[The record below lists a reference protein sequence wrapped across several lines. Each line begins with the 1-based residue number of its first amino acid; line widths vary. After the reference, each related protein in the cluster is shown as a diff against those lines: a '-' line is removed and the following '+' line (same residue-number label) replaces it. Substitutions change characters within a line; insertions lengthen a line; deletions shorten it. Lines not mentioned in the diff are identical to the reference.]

1 MPEIYP
7 IHDLHIQSF
16 EAITEPNATRWPA
29 LFDSNHILRRFGLAE
44 VVRALPGQN
53 SLLRLREIADEVWAL
68 IDGHVEFVW
77 HDRRRDSPTF
87 NNWHHLV
94 CDQPTRVLVPFGV
107 AFGCRALNNS
117 ATLLRLAT
125 HADGV
130 HDNDQEFPWENET

>member
-16 EAITEPNATRWPA
+16 EAVTESNAIRWPA
-29 LFDSNHILRRFGLAE
+29 LLDSDHLLRRFGLAE
-44 VVRALPGQN
+44 VVRALPGQK
-53 SLLRLREIADEVWAL
+53 SLLRLREVADEVWAL

-77 HDRRRDSPTF
+77 HDRRRDSPTIH
-87 NNWHHLV
+87 NWHHLV
-94 CDQPTRVLVPFGV
+94 CDQPTLVLAPFGV
-107 AFGCRALNNS
+107 AFGYRAFNNP

-130 HDNDQEFPWENET
+130 HDNDQEFPWENEA